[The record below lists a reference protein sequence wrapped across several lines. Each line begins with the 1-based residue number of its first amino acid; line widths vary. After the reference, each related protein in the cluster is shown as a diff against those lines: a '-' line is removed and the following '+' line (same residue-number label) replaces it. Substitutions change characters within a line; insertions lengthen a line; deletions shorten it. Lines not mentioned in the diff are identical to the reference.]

1 MVRLGE
7 EEAQLESVPETEVES
22 EKVKVCVTDC
32 VPVLLG
38 EPEVETQC
46 VGLEEVHMLGLRLLV
61 PDTVPDTVTDGDEDE
76 LEHMVPEPDSVSE
89 GEALTLGL

>member
-1 MVRLGE
+1 M
-7 EEAQLESVPETEVES
+7 
-22 EKVKVCVTDC
+22 
-32 VPVLLG
+32 LLG
-38 EPEVETQC
+38 ELEVETQC

-76 LEHMVPEPDSVSE
+76 LEHMVPETDSVSE